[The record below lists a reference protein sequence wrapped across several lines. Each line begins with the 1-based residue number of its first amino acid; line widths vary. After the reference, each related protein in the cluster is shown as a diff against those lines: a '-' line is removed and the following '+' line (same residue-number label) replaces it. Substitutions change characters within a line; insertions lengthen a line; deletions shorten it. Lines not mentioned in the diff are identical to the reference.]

1 MLSVDILYNA
11 NEYLIEVN
19 KTDEHGYE
27 KFLQDI
33 KDTLKFEEDTKNLK
47 VMTIN
52 SKNKFSFVTQ
62 DNFFD
67 IINEKFEGNTLKVCA
82 SLIQEDQGHEVG
94 GKIVMKHDDDF
105 DSDNDD
111 KEKEHYQDGAMDKN
125 GINQQEQ
132 DDEDEFDFDSK
143 KKENNTEGKIKEDII
158 DTNIKNEI
166 LKEPEIKENQ
176 IFQSREEEQNSIK
189 ASVQNNNILLNE
201 KNINN
206 NENTND
212 KEKKDIFK
220 TSAIIVPEI
229 TPHPFSGLTEV
240 KELPVL
246 SSNVDFPFSQ
256 TSNNKGKSNLRIS
269 PEINFSD
276 ENPNN
281 IVPPSRNISFFCE
294 FSDESCDICGGKLQG
309 VKYVCC
315 ICNSC
320 TICDLCEADHPHP
333 TIKYKTH
340 FLSTLEETFLFIQKK
355 QDVAKS
361 SGKFIDNLM
370 NKEVEL
376 SLELVVD
383 QEITMRPNQTC
394 KIPILIQNSSKV
406 DISSNDFSLLVRN
419 FKKIKISY
427 DENFKFTVKARSS
440 ISINLIVTSKYALC
454 KEEIDIEIYSNKLKI
469 KKTPKRICKIVVEVN
484 EDMDED
490 KLNKIFFGYDKIT
503 MLSKKK
509 KEMILTI
516 MNEQLSSKAP
526 LEIYDILKNNN
537 WDIDKSIEKL
547 TESPETP
554 ES

>member
-19 KTDEHGYE
+19 KSDEKGYE

-33 KDTLKFEEDTKNLK
+33 KDTLKFEEDIKNLK

-62 DNFFD
+62 ENFFE

-82 SLIQEDQGHEVG
+82 SLIQEEQSHEVG
-94 GKIVMKHDDDF
+94 GKIVMNKDEDF
-105 DSDNDD
+105 DSDDND
-111 KEKEHYQDGAMDKN
+111 QSGATEKN
-125 GINQQEQ
+125 GTNHQDQ
-132 DDEDEFDFDSK
+132 DDDEFDFEPK
-143 KKENNTEGKIKEDII
+143 KNDNTIKMEPKSDII
-158 DTNIKNEI
+158 SDTNVNNEI
-166 LKEPEIKENQ
+166 QKGTEVKENQ
-176 IFQSREEEQNSIK
+176 IFMSREEEQNTIK
-189 ASVQNNNILLNE
+189 ANTQNNNNELLN
-201 KNINN
+201 KKNN
-206 NENTND
+206 NKNENDN
-212 KEKKDIFK
+212 EKKDIFK

-246 SSNVDFPFSQ
+246 SNNMDFSFPQ
-256 TSNNKGKSNLRIS
+256 TSNNKKKSNLRVS

-281 IVPPSRNISFFCE
+281 VVAPSRNISFYCE

-340 FLSTLEETFLFIQKK
+340 FLSTLEETFVFIQKK
-355 QDVAKS
+355 QDVAKN
-361 SGKFIDNLM
+361 SGTFIDNLM

-383 QEITMRPNQTC
+383 PEITMRPNQTR
-394 KIPILIQNSSKV
+394 KVPVLIKNPSKV

-419 FKKIKISY
+419 FKKIKITY

-440 ISINLIVTSKYALC
+440 ISINLIVTSRYALC
-454 KEEIDIEIYSNKLKI
+454 KEEIEIEIYSNKLKI
-469 KKTPKRICKIVVEVN
+469 KKTPKRICTIIVEVN

-509 KEMILTI
+509 KELILRI
-516 MNEQLSSKAP
+516 MNDQLSSKAP
-526 LEIYDILKNNN
+526 LEIYDILKEKN
-537 WDIDKSIEKL
+537 WDIDKAIEKL
-547 TESPETP
+547 TDSPETP
-554 ES
+554 EY